1 MEVILMERIA
11 KLGQMGD
18 VVNVK
23 PGFARNY
30 LLPKG
35 KARRAT
41 KENIAHFE
49 TQKAQLETQ
58 NLERRA
64 DAEAVA
70 GKMNDVSVVLVRQA
84 GEAGQLYGSVNA
96 RDIADAVTKAGYDV
110 NRNQV
115 SLDQPIKML
124 GLHPVVVNLHP
135 EVDVT
140 VIANVARSADEAETQ
155 AKTGTAVLSQAE
167 EEARA
172 EAEVIHEAAADE
184 AVAEQAETM
193 FEDGAAPEATDEVAE
208 EAGEDTAPEVAASDE
223 TAEETTEETA
233 DTDDSGDGEKANKA
247 E

>member
-135 EVDVT
+135 EVSVE
-140 VIANVARSADEAETQ
+140 VIANVARSE
-155 AKTGTAVLSQAE
+155 
-167 EEARA
+167 A
-172 EAEVIHEAAADE
+172 EAERQAAGEDINAEAEDDLVMEVFDDTDDADDDGEEAAADD
-184 AVAEQAETM
+184 ASDA
-193 FEDGAAPEATDEVAE
+193 EVAE
-208 EAGEDTAPEVAASDE
+208 ADVSETED
-223 TAEETTEETA
+223 
-233 DTDDSGDGEKANKA
+233 G
-247 E
+247 